1 MNSVSPYPKF
11 EENIAMTTITDEYM
25 YEMLPKT
32 KEYTIVLLKP
42 GSNTNH
48 PDLQKVIWEHGR
60 RNFAL
65 RADGKLQIVCPIT
78 MEADVNGLC
87 IFNLS
92 AEEARNIMDEDPAV
106 KEGIFVYDVYPCRSF
121 PGDSLS

>member
-11 EENIAMTTITDEYM
+11 EENITMTTITDEYM

-106 KEGIFVYDVYPCRSF
+106 KEGIFVYDVYP
-121 PGDSLS
+121 

>member
-11 EENIAMTTITDEYM
+11 EENITMTTITDEYM

-65 RADGKLQIVCPIT
+65 RADGKLQIVCPIA